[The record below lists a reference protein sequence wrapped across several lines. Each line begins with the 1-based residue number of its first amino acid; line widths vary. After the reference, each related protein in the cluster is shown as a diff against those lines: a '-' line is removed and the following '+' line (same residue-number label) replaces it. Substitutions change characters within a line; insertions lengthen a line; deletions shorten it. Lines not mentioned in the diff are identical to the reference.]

1 MSATPAGCYG
11 KLPIFADF
19 IRHNYRT
26 PEVEQ
31 LDQWFQEGIYFA
43 RQSIGGRWEAGYDK
57 GPSFRFLFRPSG
69 SARFLIGAGSPG
81 TDKVG
86 RRYPFAVFLHGDC
99 FPFERDAAL
108 LPVVFRSFLD
118 PAHDLV
124 AGGWKG
130 GDVAQLTA
138 KIDKLPAVDASAING
153 HRSAQ
158 EAFLKRERASAFWTG
173 VFGTPAHPGRAT
185 ILQNLQEAVRILR
198 ATPVGRPSL
207 GLKFPL
213 PAQGGS
219 EAASAAAAFWM
230 DLAFRLVGWRSVPSL
245 AFWHTGGGDAAPHLI
260 LFFTGTSPKNFPS
273 LILPEYD
280 SETLWDLSR
289 GGAAAPDRVT
299 QVVNGPDLSMADL
312 AAAVAA
318 ANKY

>member
-1 MSATPAGCYG
+1 
-11 KLPIFADF
+11 
-19 IRHNYRT
+19 
-26 PEVEQ
+26 
-31 LDQWFQEGIYFA
+31 
-43 RQSIGGRWEAGYDK
+43 
-57 GPSFRFLFRPSG
+57 
-69 SARFLIGAGSPG
+69 
-81 TDKVG
+81 
-86 RRYPFAVFLHGDC
+86 VFLHGDC

>member
-1 MSATPAGCYG
+1 VSPTPAGCYG

-19 IRHNYRT
+19 IRHNYRST
-26 PEVEQ
+26 EVEQ

-43 RQSIGGRWEAGYDK
+43 RQSIGGQWEAGYDK
-57 GPSFRFLFRPSG
+57 GPSFRFIFRPSG
-69 SARFLIGAGSPG
+69 SPKFLIGAGAPG
-81 TDKVG
+81 SDKVG
-86 RRYPFAVFLHGDC
+86 RRYPFTIFQLVDAA
-99 FPFERDAAL
+99 PFERDAAL
-108 LPVVFRSFLD
+108 LPVAFRSFLD
-118 PAHDLV
+118 PAQELV
-124 AGGWKG
+124 TKGWKE
-130 GDVAQLTA
+130 GDVPMLTG
-138 KIDKLPAVDASAING
+138 KIDRLPGLDAAGVTG

-158 EAFLKRERASAFWTG
+158 EAYLKRERASSFWTG
-173 VFGTPAHPGRAT
+173 VFGTPAHPGRAA
-185 ILQNLQEAVRILR
+185 ILQNLQEAVRVLR

-230 DLAFRLVGWRSVPSL
+230 DLSFRLVGWRSVPSL
-245 AFWHTGGGDAAPHLI
+245 AFWHGGTAEAAPHLI

-273 LILPEYD
+273 LVLPDFD

>member
-1 MSATPAGCYG
+1 VSALPPGCYG

-19 IRHNYRT
+19 IRYNYRT

-43 RQSIGGRWEAGYDK
+43 RQSLGGRWESGYDK
-57 GPSFRFLFRPSG
+57 GPAFRFLFRPSG
-69 SARFLIGAGSPG
+69 SARFLIGAGVPG
-81 TDKVG
+81 MDKAG
-86 RRYPFAVFLHGDC
+86 RRYPFAIFLHGDC
-99 FPFERDAAL
+99 APFERDAAL
-108 LPVVFRSFLD
+108 LPVVFREFLD
-118 PAHDLV
+118 PAQDL
-124 AGGWKG
+124 ATTGWKDS
-130 GDVAQLTA
+130 DVKALFSR
-138 KIDKLPAVDASAING
+138 IDVLKGVDPSSVNG
-153 HRSAQ
+153 CRARQ
-158 EAFLKRERASAFWTG
+158 ESYLRQERASAFWTG
-173 VFGTPAHPGRAT
+173 VFGTPAHPSRAT

-213 PAQGGS
+213 PAQGGT

-245 AFWHTGGGDAAPHLI
+245 AFWHTATAESAPHLI